1 MFEIDNVVGET
12 LLHQYHHLNAEQF
25 YIWLNEHVAQL
36 DHDRALR
43 DYFLATRDP
52 YSMCVGLEYLFAND
66 HILELKQ
73 LIARNKELPF
83 QLNRD
88 WAFFFELSLA
98 KQDSTLPL
106 EKILEQLKLIKT
118 TDRALKCLIQYLA
131 FSVHI
136 IFSENGLIVNKLD
149 QFEEDVKEVNH
160 IVLLPLLE
168 HRLDIAQFF
177 FHWKSNE
184 MLLARKYGYN
194 ALAGTYNRANLANL
208 HNHLCLTYI
217 FDDFDSAIYHLEE
230 AYRIGK
236 ELKMKRLL
244 TIINHQNRP
253 FIYAHFNKPEGII
266 TSDISEQAHLAIA
279 RGELKLAESL
289 LTKVT
294 KVTPFT
300 KYYLGRARRDSRLLR
315 QSYNDFIEKQG
326 DHFFARLPL
335 NALNTL

>member
-118 TDRALKCLIQYLA
+118 TDRALKCLIKYLS
-131 FSVHI
+131 FSIHYIFFRNGWI
-136 IFSENGLIVNKLD
+136 INELA
-149 QFEEDVKEVNH
+149 QFQADVKKVNH

-168 HRLDIAQFF
+168 HRLDRALFF
-177 FHWKSNE
+177 YYWKSNE

-194 ALAGTYNRANLANL
+194 ALAGTFNRTSLANL
-208 HNHLCLTYI
+208 HNELSFTYI
-217 FDDFDSAIYHLEE
+217 FDDFNSTIYHIKE
-230 AYRIGK
+230 AYRIAK
-236 ELKMKRLL
+236 ERNVKRLIK
-244 TIINHQNRP
+244 IIEIQNIP
-253 FIYAHFNKPEGII
+253 FIHAHFNKPEGII

-279 RGELKLAESL
+279 RGEPKLAESL

-300 KYYLGRARRDSRLLR
+300 KYYLGRARQDSRLLI
-315 QSYNDFIEKQG
+315 QSYNEFIEKQG
-326 DHFFARLPL
+326 DHFYARLPL